1 MASCRRYD
9 NSDVIVTLIKTNFI
23 FIQDSCGVRRTLCSN
38 LGGIDPENPIEPP

>member
-23 FIQDSCGVRRTLCSN
+23 FISDSCGGNFSKS
-38 LGGIDPENPIEPP
+38 